1 MSRCTGLIGV
11 PLFCIATLA
20 IAQAPT
26 RAADPIFVRAQ
37 TLVSDG
43 NGVAGRA
50 LIDSVIAKTPP
61 TSQLYPQALFWR
73 ATLAA
78 NAADAES
85 DYKHIVVDYP
95 LAPQAE
101 DALLRLAQLELAR
114 GDRDGALNHLQRIP
128 RDYPRSKSLARAS
141 YWTARVLFEKN
152 DIPNACAANASALAQ
167 ADVSEVELRNQIQYQ
182 GQRCPAVAAVAT
194 TTAPAAPV
202 PTPVTSATA
211 TIPPASV
218 TASTTSAKAIPAT
231 STASTTPAK
240 VTPATS
246 TASKPVVPAVAV
258 KPEAIVTDSPK
269 VRAPS
274 PVHKTIPIAAVPRP
288 KPPAEAND
296 AKPSIVDPSKAPKAV
311 AESPKAPKAVA
322 ENTEPK
328 RNTPVSRG
336 NGYSV
341 QVAAYTHKAE
351 ADKLV
356 SSLTKRGY
364 SARVDG
370 SVAPFR
376 VRIGRYTTERD
387 AEDALKKLKSKH
399 MDGFVVRA
407 PER

>member
-1 MSRCTGLIGV
+1 MSRCAGFIGL
-11 PLFCIATLA
+11 PLFCVATLA
-20 IAQAPT
+20 IAQTPS
-26 RAADPIFVRAQ
+26 RPADPIFVRAQ

-50 LIDSVIAKTPP
+50 LIDSVISKTPP

-73 ATLAA
+73 ATLAS

-152 DIPNACAANASALAQ
+152 DIPNACAANANALAQ
-167 ADVSEVELRNQIQYQ
+167 ADASEIELRNQIQYQ
-182 GQRCPAVAAVAT
+182 GQRCPAAAAVT
-194 TTAPAAPV
+194 TTASVA
-202 PTPVTSATA
+202 PTPVSSTNT
-211 TIPPASV
+211 PPAPTAATSPPAPE
-218 TASTTSAKAIPAT
+218 TASPTPTN
-231 STASTTPAK
+231 TAATPA
-240 VTPATS
+240 PP
-246 TASKPVVPAVAV
+246 KPVVPASVEKPKAV
-258 KPEAIVTDSPK
+258 DTVSATVKAPAAPK
-269 VRAPS
+269 TVPTS
-274 PVHKTIPIAAVPRP
+274 AVPRP
-288 KPPAEAND
+288 KPPTEAND
-296 AKPSIVDPSKAPKAV
+296 AKPSIVDPSKAPKVV
-311 AESPKAPKAVA
+311 AEKPEA
-322 ENTEPK
+322 K
-328 RNTPVSRG
+328 RNSPASPG
-336 NGYSV
+336 SGYSV
-341 QVAAYTHKAE
+341 QVAAYTQKAQ
-351 ADKLV
+351 ADKLAA
-356 SSLTKRGY
+356 SLSKRGY

-376 VRIGRYTTERD
+376 VRIGRYKTEGD

>member
-1 MSRCTGLIGV
+1 MSRCAGFIGL
-11 PLFCIATLA
+11 PLFCVATLA
-20 IAQAPT
+20 TAQAPS
-26 RAADPIFVRAQ
+26 RPADPIFVRAQ

-50 LIDSVIAKTPP
+50 LIDSVISKTPP

-73 ATLAA
+73 ATLAS

-152 DIPNACAANASALAQ
+152 DIPNACAANANALAQ
-167 ADVSEVELRNQIQYQ
+167 ADASEIELRNQIQYQ
-182 GQRCPAVAAVAT
+182 GQRCPAAAAVAT
-194 TTAPAAPV
+194 SASVSPAAVSPTTTLPAPTTA
-202 PTPVTSATA
+202 TSL
-211 TIPPASV
+211 PASG
-218 TASTTSAKAIPAT
+218 
-231 STASTTPAK
+231 TASTTPAK
-240 VTPATS
+240 SAATS
-246 TASKPVVPAVAV
+246 TPPKPVVPTSVEKPKAVDTVSATVKAPTPAPKAV
-258 KPEAIVTDSPK
+258 
-269 VRAPS
+269 PS
-274 PVHKTIPIAAVPRP
+274 AAVPRP
-288 KPPAEAND
+288 RPPTEAND

-311 AESPKAPKAVA
+311 AEKP
-322 ENTEPK
+322 EPK
-328 RNTPVSRG
+328 RNAPASRG
-336 NGYSV
+336 SGYSV

-356 SSLTKRGY
+356 SSLNKRGY